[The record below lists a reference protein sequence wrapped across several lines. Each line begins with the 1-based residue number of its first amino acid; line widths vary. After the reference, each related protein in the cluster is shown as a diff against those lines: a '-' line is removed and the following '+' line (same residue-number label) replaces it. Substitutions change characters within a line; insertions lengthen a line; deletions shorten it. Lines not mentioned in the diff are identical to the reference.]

1 MLMLKEGRPEDYGIP
16 EAAVEKLENLF
27 EKQGVRIHGYMLLG
41 GKNILAERYWGA
53 YGKEDNHRMYSITK
67 SFVALAAG
75 LLVKNRLI
83 KLDDKICDYFPE
95 MLPEEG
101 AHPWCEEMTIR
112 DMLTMRTCYANTTYK
127 GYDGGNWTESFF
139 RVKPD
144 HVPGT
149 VFSYDTSSAHVLGA
163 LVEKLTGMKMLD
175 YMRKEMLDELGF
187 SRDAYIIEDPV
198 GVSQGGSGLMCTLR
212 DVAGVAY
219 LCNHYGVLDGKE
231 LLPVEFMQD
240 AVANQ
245 VPTDMQP
252 KLDEQ
257 WGYGYFIWMPREE
270 GFVMFGM
277 GGQLA
282 VCFPKF
288 DFCYLTMADT
298 IGSPAG
304 LQILYDCFYQTIYPY
319 LKERKAD
326 NPPAFEQTVR
336 KNGKET
342 EEELRRKT
350 QGHTYTFY
358 PNALKWSQ
366 VTFDWEKGNMTFTIL
381 AGTFIFTFGT
391 DCWKQQTFLN
401 TKYRCECRGIWKAG
415 HFILECFLID
425 EEQGNVRMDFAW
437 KDNRLSVRIV
447 STNEPF
453 FSELRSSFQG
463 FASAECTHE

>member
-16 EAAVEKLENLF
+16 KAAVEKLENLF
-27 EKQGVRIHGYMLLG
+27 EKQEVRIHGYMLLG

-53 YGKEDNHRMYSITK
+53 YGKGDNHRMYSITK

-75 LLVKNRLI
+75 LLLKNHLI

-95 MLPEEG
+95 LLPEEG

-112 DMLTMRTCYANTTYK
+112 DMLTMRTCHANTTYK
-127 GYDGGNWTESFF
+127 GYDGDNWTESFF

-219 LCNHYGVLDGKE
+219 LCNHYGLLDGKE

-319 LKERKAD
+319 LKERKED
-326 NPPAFEQTVR
+326 NPPAL
-336 KNGKET
+336 N
-342 EEELRRKT
+342 RR
-350 QGHTYTFY
+350 
-358 PNALKWSQ
+358 
-366 VTFDWEKGNMTFTIL
+366 
-381 AGTFIFTFGT
+381 
-391 DCWKQQTFLN
+391 
-401 TKYRCECRGIWKAG
+401 
-415 HFILECFLID
+415 
-425 EEQGNVRMDFAW
+425 
-437 KDNRLSVRIV
+437 
-447 STNEPF
+447 
-453 FSELRSSFQG
+453 
-463 FASAECTHE
+463 